1 MSKARQRNQKR
12 MDYLRQKQRCEL
24 CGAETKLELHHIIPL
39 SCGGRD
45 KAGNWMAVCHS
56 CHSKLTP
63 TSELTRAGFR
73 RMRIKNALYDLDDF
87 YRILDSLE
95 GHYDWQD
102 IFDVFEEVRK
112 RVSIDLY
119 MALGLTKEEAR
130 DRA

>member
-1 MSKARQRNQKR
+1 
-12 MDYLRQKQRCEL
+12 
-24 CGAETKLELHHIIPL
+24 
-39 SCGGRD
+39 
-45 KAGNWMAVCHS
+45 
-56 CHSKLTP
+56 
-63 TSELTRAGFR
+63 
-73 RMRIKNALYDLDDF
+73 MRIKNALYDLDDF